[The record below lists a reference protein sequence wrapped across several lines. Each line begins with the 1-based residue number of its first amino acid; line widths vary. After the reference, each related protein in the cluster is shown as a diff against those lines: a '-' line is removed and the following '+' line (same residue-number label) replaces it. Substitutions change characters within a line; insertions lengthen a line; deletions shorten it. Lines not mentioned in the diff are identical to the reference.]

1 MPLLETL
8 IDIYKHLIGKV
19 KVYFSKQEYNKNG
32 FVQVVI
38 FPLVNSDVEAFVLKC
53 NADGITAVT
62 NGELRQELFDTHFY
76 LYKSGVTN

>member
-1 MPLLETL
+1 MLYL
-8 IDIYKHLIGKV
+8 
-19 KVYFSKQEYNKNG
+19 
-32 FVQVVI
+32 
-38 FPLVNSDVEAFVLKC
+38 PLVNSDIEAFVLKC